1 MTPSRIQIRTILVH
15 AAGVLALSTTFGC
28 VAAAENDD
36 TPVEPRDLAV
46 DARDLIDAASD
57 AESAWDAACPGG
69 ASDGLCMRVV
79 ERAADPASCAAAGL
93 PRLVVTPRESAAA
106 TRAIAALDDVID
118 ASTTID
124 PPADPVLRKAYEQV
138 LDRAKLARLD
148 ADFEAF
154 VAHTPRDLT
163 ALVSEKNRGGAAL
176 TEALSG
182 FKRSEDPRTTIRAA
196 LRTSW
201 VATHV
206 LDVFLAAPVP
216 DTARDA
222 EAHAT
227 YCAAMHE
234 SVAPMVTMAND
245 VAKWCHD
252 TAAERG
258 YSGTEVS
265 RCDALVTMLDPVV
278 RR

>member
-1 MTPSRIQIRTILVH
+1 MTPARTPIRTTLVH
-15 AAGVLALSTTFGC
+15 AAGVLALSTTLGC
-28 VAAAENDD
+28 VAAPEDD
-36 TPVEPRDLAV
+36 DAPVEPRDLAM

-69 ASDGLCMRVV
+69 ATDGLCVRVL
-79 ERAADPASCAAAGL
+79 ERAADPASCATPGL

-106 TRAIAALDDVID
+106 SRAIAALDDVLD

-124 PPADPVLRKAYEQV
+124 PPADPVLRQTYAQV

-154 VAHTPRDLT
+154 VSDTPRDLAT
-163 ALVSEKNRGGAAL
+163 LVSQKHRGGAGL

-182 FKRSEDPRTTIRAA
+182 FKQSEDPRTTIRAA

-201 VATHV
+201 VSTHV
-206 LDVFLAAPVP
+206 LDAFLSAPVP
-216 DTARDA
+216 DTARDPG
-222 EAHAT
+222 AHAT
-227 YCAAMHE
+227 YCAALRE
-234 SVAPMVTMAND
+234 SVAPTVTLAND

-258 YSGTEVS
+258 YSGPEVS
-265 RCDALVTMLDPVV
+265 RCDAVVTMLGRVA